1 MSSGHAV
8 CPVETG
14 AAPERFIQTMLHE
27 WAYAIAYRT
36 SDERSLAL
44 PAWLRYYNQERQ
56 HMLST
61 IAHQTLAGARTV
73 NNPRSLDI

>member
-1 MSSGHAV
+1 
-8 CPVETG
+8 
-14 AAPERFIQTMLHE
+14 MLHE

-56 HMLST
+56 HSAL
-61 IAHQTLAGARTV
+61 
-73 NNPRSLDI
+73 NYRSPNSRWRKNCQQPA